1 VPATA
6 LVRKCAACGQKG
18 RNMRRQDYAY
28 PFRIDAVS
36 HQAAQTSYPY
46 HVAQMIRQILL
57 TDPGERVCLPEFGCG
72 LRRLVF
78 APHSDALQATA
89 KLQIM
94 QSLSRWLAGEI
105 VVKTVNVSHPGDLP
119 DGVLQIDI
127 EYVLVETQEL
137 QRAMIEVR

>member
-1 VPATA
+1 
-6 LVRKCAACGQKG
+6 
-18 RNMRRQDYAY
+18 MRRQDYAY

-36 HQAAQTSYPY
+36 HQAAQTSYPD
-46 HVAQMIRQILL
+46 HVAQLIRQVLL

-89 KLQIM
+89 KMQIM
-94 QSLSRWLAGEI
+94 QSLSRWLDGQI
-105 VVKTVNVSHPGDLP
+105 VVKDVNVSRPGDTP

-127 EYVLVETQEL
+127 QYVLVETQEL
-137 QRAMIEVR
+137 QRATIEVR